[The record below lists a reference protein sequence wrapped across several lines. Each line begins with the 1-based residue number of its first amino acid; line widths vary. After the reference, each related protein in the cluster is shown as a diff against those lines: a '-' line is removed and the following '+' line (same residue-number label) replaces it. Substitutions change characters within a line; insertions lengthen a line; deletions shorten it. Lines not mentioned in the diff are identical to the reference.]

1 MVKLTEERLLKYRE
15 TMSNKP
21 KIIKELS
28 EETRQKMRDAKLGK
42 KLSPETKANMSN
54 AQKLRNIKNQNKN

>member
-1 MVKLTEERLLKYRE
+1 
-15 TMSNKP
+15 
-21 KIIKELS
+21 
-28 EETRQKMRDAKLGK
+28 MRDAKLGK